1 MNSPL
6 ESMLTTI
13 VQDLS
18 GKEFTKD
25 DLMKVICKTDTTTN
39 GNTNTETINSE
50 SENQYTPSPKPCY
63 ATPLE
68 YAMST
73 KDARTSFPAAHL
85 RCPQTPVWK
94 ELYENEEYC
103 KKILEKDMKQQI
115 MNIDKWTKEIKCSQN
130 EEKEQVR
137 YNALTKEARDIY
149 QEARKETYKQHI
161 IRQFKLDI

>member
-6 ESMLTTI
+6 ESMLATI

-25 DLMKVICKTDTTTN
+25 DLMKIICKTDPTTK

-68 YAMST
+68 FAMSV

-85 RCPQTPVWK
+85 RCNPTVWI

-115 MNIDKWTKEIKCSQN
+115 MNINKWTKEIKCSQN

-149 QEARKETYKQHI
+149 QEARKGTHKQHI
-161 IRQFKLDI
+161 IRRFKLDI